1 MFHRHPLPTH
11 LYTYY
16 IVTENKIFASV
27 FSPVTKRKF
36 VLSQYIGGI
45 QRNSTNH
52 IVKAEALSMSY
63 GVKFSPVLNEGAG
76 QLVGF

>member
-1 MFHRHPLPTH
+1 M
-11 LYTYY
+11 
-16 IVTENKIFASV
+16 
-27 FSPVTKRKF
+27 
-36 VLSQYIGGI
+36 LSQYIGGI
-45 QRNSTNH
+45 ERNSTDY